1 MEDAPK
7 KFFRLAPGKE
17 VRLRNSYVI
26 RCDEVIKDENGHIS
40 ELHCSVDFDTLGKN
54 PEGRKV
60 KGVIHWV
67 SAAHGVPME
76 VRLYDNL
83 FTVEQPDRDK
93 DVDFLEHLNPESLVV
108 CQAIGEPSLTEATPE
123 SRFQFERVG
132 YFCADRHDSSAEHLV
147 FNRTVGLKDS
157 WAKIKQ
163 KG

>member
-1 MEDAPK
+1 A
-7 KFFRLAPGKE
+7 
-17 VRLRNSYVI
+17 S
-26 RCDEVIKDENGHIS
+26 
-40 ELHCSVDFDTLGKN
+40 
-54 PEGRKV
+54 
-60 KGVIHWV
+60 
-67 SAAHGVPME
+67 HGVPME

-108 CQAIGEPSLTEATPE
+108 CQAIGEPSLAFATPE

-132 YFCADRHDSSAEHLV
+132 YFCADRHDSTPEHLV